1 MKLTLWIMFGL
12 FKKKQLLKKVLLLS
26 GIPDNREQFMRF
38 AEIGKSDFLKS
49 LVSLY
54 GVSDYNNLWNNYSS
68 SSKALQNTYKAVESR
83 GGTVIRNFSLQDVN
97 RLNEFDIV
105 IIIAHHSNTS
115 DEIEVNGEMVRTID
129 FVNAF
134 PKDSKAIIDL
144 TSCYSAY
151 LIPKIKAHIPLS
163 KIIGIEVKT
172 KLSFRLFLIEKV
184 IEHLS
189 KNNGESYIDALRD
202 VLSSLPISN
211 DNVQVKDDTPG
222 VHLGEKLQ
230 STVYA
235 PKQVKKGEDFIVSVF
250 LHKQEDS
257 DEIEIIARSIDD
269 ISEKR
274 NSKRLS
280 ARIRKGDKVDFQLSV
295 SKQHGEL
302 FKIDTR
308 NKGFVWDGEIN
319 NVEFIVSV
327 SKECN
332 ISSFVGN
339 IKICINKEPI
349 GDMAFKTSI
358 VENKSTSEPACAEFE
373 FIAFDKQAEMKEAK
387 NALIQRISDK
397 ILLLDEQL
405 SHSDN
410 DSANA
415 LFRELEMCK
424 RCKELLE
431 TSNSDRHNG
440 VLRVFISSTSDMK
453 SFRKIVKDRVE
464 ACEMYPDMYENWGQG
479 NDYPRDMCCKH
490 VLQSDIFV
498 CILGAKYGFI
508 EPIWDKSMTEIEYRI
523 ALNAGLPIL
532 IYVIENYKEEMEKL
546 ADEERQKAIRQE
558 LLIDEVKNKRMVGIF
573 PNELSLS
580 LLVNSELL
588 TVKHKLES

>member
-1 MKLTLWIMFGL
+1 MFGL
-12 FKKKQLLKKVLLLS
+12 FKKKQLPKKVLLLS
-26 GIPDNREQFMRF
+26 GIPDDREQFMRF
-38 AEIGKSDFLKS
+38 AETGKSDFLNS
-49 LVSLY
+49 LVRLY
-54 GVSDYNNLWNNYSS
+54 GVNDYNNLWNDYSPS
-68 SSKALQNTYKAVESR
+68 AKALHSTYNAVESR
-83 GGTVIRNFSLQDVN
+83 GGTIIRNFSLQDVN

-105 IIIAHHSNTS
+105 IIIAHHSDNS
-115 DEIEVNGEMVRTID
+115 DEIEVSGEMVRTMD
-129 FVNAF
+129 FVNAI
-134 PKDSKAIIDL
+134 PKDSEVIIDL

-151 LIPKIKAHIPLS
+151 LIPKIKAHVPLS
-163 KIIGIEVKT
+163 KIIGIEVET

-184 IEHLS
+184 LEFFS
-189 KNNGESYIDALRD
+189 KNKERGYIDTLQD
-202 VLSSLPISN
+202 VLTFLPNNSG
-211 DNVQVKDDTPG
+211 NVQVKDVTPD
-222 VHLGEKLQ
+222 VHLGGKLQ

-235 PKQVKKGEDFIVSVF
+235 PKQVAKGEDFIVSVF
-250 LHKQEDS
+250 LHKEDDS
-257 DEIEIIARSIDD
+257 DEIDIIAKSIDD

-274 NSKRLS
+274 SVKRLS
-280 ARIRKGDKVDFQLSV
+280 VRIRNGDKVDFQLSV
-295 SKQHGEL
+295 SKQL
-302 FKIDTR
+302 ADFFKIDKR

-327 SKECN
+327 NKDCSV
-332 ISSFVGN
+332 SSFVGN
-339 IKICINKEPI
+339 VKICINKEPI

-358 VENKSTSEPACAEFE
+358 IDHQSISGLACADFE
-373 FIAFDKQAEMKEAK
+373 FIPFDKQAEMNEAK
-387 NALIQRISDK
+387 NTLMQRLSEK
-397 ILLLDEQL
+397 ILSLDEQL
-405 SHSDN
+405 EHSDKDSDN
-410 DSANA
+410 D

-424 RCKELLE
+424 KCKELLE
-431 TSNSDRHNG
+431 ATNSDRHNG

-453 SFRKIVKDRVE
+453 PYRKIVKDRVE

-523 ALNAGLPIL
+523 AQNAGLPIL

-558 LLIDEVKNKRMVGIF
+558 MLIDEVKNKRMIGVF
-573 PNELSLS
+573 PNELGLS

-588 TVKHKLES
+588 TIKHKLS

>member
-1 MKLTLWIMFGL
+1 MFGL

-68 SSKALQNTYKAVESR
+68 SAKALQNTYKAVESR

-105 IIIAHHSNTS
+105 IIIAHHSDTS

-134 PKDSKAIIDL
+134 PKDSKVIIDL

-151 LIPKIKAHIPLS
+151 LIPQIKAHIPLS

-184 IEHLS
+184 LERLS
-189 KNNGESYIDALRD
+189 KNNGESYIDALRY
-202 VLSSLPISN
+202 VLSSLPKSN
-211 DNVQVKDDTPG
+211 DNVQVKGDTLG
-222 VHLGEKLQ
+222 VHLGGKLQ

-269 ISEKR
+269 ISEKK

-280 ARIRKGDKVDFQLSV
+280 ARIRKGDKVDFQLSF
-295 SKQHGEL
+295 SKQQVDF
-302 FKIDTR
+302 FKIDKR

-387 NALIQRISDK
+387 NEDGNYLYREINMLAHLFHISALDK
-397 ILLLDEQL
+397 I
-405 SHSDN
+405 
-410 DSANA
+410 A
-415 LFRELEMCK
+415 
-424 RCKELLE
+424 
-431 TSNSDRHNG
+431 
-440 VLRVFISSTSDMK
+440 
-453 SFRKIVKDRVE
+453 
-464 ACEMYPDMYENWGQG
+464 
-479 NDYPRDMCCKH
+479 
-490 VLQSDIFV
+490 
-498 CILGAKYGFI
+498 
-508 EPIWDKSMTEIEYRI
+508 
-523 ALNAGLPIL
+523 
-532 IYVIENYKEEMEKL
+532 
-546 ADEERQKAIRQE
+546 
-558 LLIDEVKNKRMVGIF
+558 EV
-573 PNELSLS
+573 S
-580 LLVNSELL
+580 LVNRGKFNYEMLVGRRFLAGDFIVDPATTYTLDPSC
-588 TVKHKLES
+588 KLEDKEDESLNNKPSKLKDNK